1 MRNLKKTIKSYWFLL
16 RFYLYIFVV
25 LIPKIPYFKY
35 LTKKGRIGE
44 RTEKVFKAVQKWAD
58 YTVKIGKSKVT
69 VNGLE
74 KIPADRPVLFV
85 SNHESYADIPML
97 IYALRDFNFG
107 FMLKSTIADIPLIKN
122 YLEYMYCITVD
133 QSDIRRGASAIN
145 RAADFIN
152 SGKSLLIFPE
162 GRRSFSNTPDEF
174 KNGAFKVAQ
183 KTGVTVVPIY
193 IHNIHLTYEGN
204 CRRIAPADISVTV
217 LDPIETDKM
226 SRAEVKELNEKVF
239 NLILGYSRNFPD

>member
-1 MRNLKKTIKSYWFLL
+1 MRNLKKTIKSYRFLL
-16 RFYLYIFVV
+16 RFYLYIFVI
-25 LIPKIPYFKY
+25 LIPKIPYFNY
-35 LTKKGRIGE
+35 LTKEGRIGE
-44 RTEKVFKAVQKWAD
+44 RTEKAFKTVQKWAD

-74 KIPADRPVLFV
+74 KIPTDRPVLFV

-107 FMLKSTIADIPLIKN
+107 FMLKSTMENIPFIKN
-122 YLEYMYCITVD
+122 YLKYMYCVTVD
-133 QSDIRRGASAIN
+133 QSDIRRGAAAIN
-145 RAADFIN
+145 EAADFIN

-204 CRRIAPADISVTV
+204 GRRVAPADISVNV

-239 NLILGYSRNFPD
+239 NLILEYSRNFPD